1 MTLDDRMRS
10 AHKQQVDTIAQSV
23 AGATFTPPTV
33 SPLRQVA
40 PALAL
45 VAVATLAFFGLRQF
59 TFDESAVEAAGQPAQ
74 LADPPAEEA
83 IEPPEPV
90 AVSPEDTTTTTTTTS
105 TTTTT
110 TSTTTTR
117 PTTSSSTSLP
127 EEAVIEEA
135 VVAPA
140 LGEAETPSPSTTT
153 SIPTSTSSTAA
164 PATTTTPST
173 TTSTPTTTTAQEP
186 VVPPAAEAEPPAI
199 ALGVPSAKCPSGNRA
214 ELERAALSY
223 IGANQGWG
231 RLFNLVDEQ
240 DAEFEFEGWEPGFPD
255 PVTVEIALDELV
267 SAVDIRISQDPFTLR
282 SGDIEIETFR
292 GDELVESFV
301 ISIDGIGGWR
311 EHTFEEP
318 SLLDR
323 FRITRRAATADIME
337 VLVCAR

>member
-1 MTLDDRMRS
+1 M
-10 AHKQQVDTIAQSV
+10 
-23 AGATFTPPTV
+23 
-33 SPLRQVA
+33 
-40 PALAL
+40 
-45 VAVATLAFFGLRQF
+45 
-59 TFDESAVEAAGQPAQ
+59 
-74 LADPPAEEA
+74 
-83 IEPPEPV
+83 
-90 AVSPEDTTTTTTTTS
+90 
-105 TTTTT
+105 
-110 TSTTTTR
+110 
-117 PTTSSSTSLP
+117 
-127 EEAVIEEA
+127 IEEA

-173 TTSTPTTTTAQEP
+173 TTSTPTTTATAQEP
-186 VVPPAAEAEPPAI
+186 VVPPAAEAELPAI

>member
-33 SPLRQVA
+33 SPLRQAA

-74 LADPPAEEA
+74 LVDPPAEEA

-90 AVSPEDTTTTTTTTS
+90 AVSPEDTA

-140 LGEAETPSPSTTT
+140 LGEAETPSSSTTT

-173 TTSTPTTTTAQEP
+173 TTSTPTTTTTAQEP
-186 VVPPAAEAEPPAI
+186 VVPPAAEAELPAI

>member
-33 SPLRQVA
+33 SPLRQAA

-90 AVSPEDTTTTTTTTS
+90 AVSPEDTA

-140 LGEAETPSPSTTT
+140 LGEAETPSSSTTT

-173 TTSTPTTTTAQEP
+173 TTSTPTTTTTAQEP
-186 VVPPAAEAEPPAI
+186 VVPPAAEAELPAI